1 MWAFSLSGV
10 EILYGVNGKAV
21 QELAVFVV
29 DVVRSIGYMLL
40 VYIKTVVTVFNVHSL
55 NIHFG

>member
-10 EILYGVNGKAV
+10 EILYGVNGNAL

-40 VYIKTVVTVFNVHSL
+40 VFIKQ
-55 NIHFG
+55 G